1 MESKHGGA
9 TRRRL
14 ARWLRVAVV
23 TAVAVPVAVFV
34 APPAAL
40 ASTHLCLTNLPN
52 ACIGVSAVAH
62 GARVFAVAPPGR
74 NLTIVAVP
82 QTNNQVKI
90 EFYDPAF
97 CVGIAP
103 PNTDVVVRYCQGDTG
118 TVWYETVNA
127 NGHLQ
132 YESRAY
138 PGNYLELYGPNPD
151 QFTVNAKQTDY
162 YWNFN

>member
-1 MESKHGGA
+1 MKSTHGGA
-9 TRRRL
+9 TRSRL
-14 ARWLRVAVV
+14 ARWVRAAVV
-23 TAVAVPVAVFV
+23 TAVAVPIAVFV

-52 ACIGVSAVAH
+52 LCIGVNAVAH
-62 GARVFAVAPPGR
+62 GATVYSVAPPGR

-82 QTNNQVKI
+82 HTNNQVKI
-90 EFYDPAF
+90 EFYDPDF

-103 PNTDVVVRYCQGDTG
+103 PDWEVVVRYCQGDTG

-127 NGHLQ
+127 NGHVQ
-132 YESRAY
+132 FESRAY
-138 PGNYLELYGPNPD
+138 PGNYLAVYGPNPVS
-151 QFTVNAKQTDY
+151 FIIFAKDTDY